1 MIFEDIIK
9 EARIVWAR
17 KGNTVVKKVRC
28 TSGRRKGRLV
38 SNASQCSAPPD
49 IKKRITLNKTRR
61 RMGPR
66 MARRAQRTKR
76 INPASRRVQSMNKAR
91 RR

>member
-1 MIFEDIIK
+1 MIVEDIIK

-38 SNASQCSAPPD
+38 SKASQCSAPPD
-49 IKKRITLNKTRR
+49 IKKTETVVRAVLAPSPTVEEYSSTDNGEGSDDDMDFLNE
-61 RMGPR
+61 
-66 MARRAQRTKR
+66 
-76 INPASRRVQSMNKAR
+76 
-91 RR
+91 